1 MNENNKIIFRLC
13 KKSDKEKILK
23 IYDDGSKALNKLG
36 VDQWQGSKKPNLDN
50 LEELITNKNLYVLES
65 DDIIAT
71 ALLRNYDKDYDN
83 IDGKWVYEGSYIV
96 IHRFATKSEIH
107 RKGYGKFLFKEIEK
121 FAKNNNID
129 ILRIDT
135 HEENLPVLG
144 LLKSLAF
151 KYRGI
156 IYIDGKD
163 KRLAFEKKLT

>member
-83 IDGKWVYEGSYIV
+83 IDGKWVYEGS
-96 IHRFATKSEIH
+96 
-107 RKGYGKFLFKEIEK
+107 
-121 FAKNNNID
+121 
-129 ILRIDT
+129 
-135 HEENLPVLG
+135 
-144 LLKSLAF
+144 
-151 KYRGI
+151 
-156 IYIDGKD
+156 
-163 KRLAFEKKLT
+163 